1 MFHCAI
7 LGADAMKPKKLQP
20 RAARQATRRLDAA
33 LRDLQLPPHPRKGWI
48 RAIREALGMTQNQLA
63 RRMGIT
69 RQAVA
74 LTEASEL
81 DHSATLGRLKRAAQ
95 ELGCEL
101 RYVLVPKI
109 PLESMIADQAR
120 RRAEKKLGRVNQSQA
135 LEASAMSADS
145 MSSTVADLARE
156 LELNRAADL
165 WDE

>member
-1 MFHCAI
+1 MEP
-7 LGADAMKPKKLQP
+7 DALKTKKLQP
-20 RAARQATRRLDAA
+20 RTARQATRRLDTA
-33 LRDLQLPPHPRKGWI
+33 LRGLQLPARPRKGWI
-48 RAIREALGMTQNQLA
+48 RAIREALGMTPNQLA

-81 DHSATLGRLKRAAQ
+81 DQSATLGRLNRAAK

-101 RYVLVPKI
+101 QYVLVPRA
-109 PLESMIADQAR
+109 PLESMIAEQAL
-120 RRAEKKLGRVNQSQA
+120 RRAAKKLGRVNQSQA
-135 LEASAMSADS
+135 LEASVMSADS

>member
-1 MFHCAI
+1 
-7 LGADAMKPKKLQP
+7 MKPKKLQP
-20 RAARQATRRLDAA
+20 RTARQATRRLDAA
-33 LRDLQLPPHPRKGWI
+33 LRGLQLPARPRKGWI

-81 DHSATLGRLKRAAQ
+81 DQSATLGRLKRAAQ

-101 RYVLVPKI
+101 QYVLVPRV
-109 PLESMIADQAR
+109 PLERIIADQAL
-120 RRAEKKLGRVNQSQA
+120 RRAAKKLGRVNQSHA
-135 LEASAMSADS
+135 LEASVMSADS

>member
-1 MFHCAI
+1 MEP
-7 LGADAMKPKKLQP
+7 DVMKTKKLQP
-20 RAARQATRRLDAA
+20 RTARQATRRLDTA
-33 LRDLQLPPHPRKGWI
+33 LRGLQLPARPRKGWI
-48 RAIREALGMTQNQLA
+48 RAIREALGMTPNQLA

-81 DHSATLGRLKRAAQ
+81 DQSATLGRLNRAAK

-101 RYVLVPKI
+101 QYVLVPRA
-109 PLESMIADQAR
+109 PLESMIAEQAL
-120 RRAEKKLGRVNQSQA
+120 RRAAKKLGRVNQSQA
-135 LEASAMSADS
+135 LEASVMSADS

>member
-1 MFHCAI
+1 MES
-7 LGADAMKPKKLQP
+7 DAMKTKKLQP
-20 RAARQATRRLDAA
+20 RTARQATRRLDTA
-33 LRDLQLPPHPRKGWI
+33 LRGLQLPARPRKGWI
-48 RAIREALGMTQNQLA
+48 RAIREALGMTPNQLA

-81 DHSATLGRLKRAAQ
+81 DQSATLGRLNRAAK

-101 RYVLVPKI
+101 QYVLVPRA
-109 PLESMIADQAR
+109 PLESMIAEQAL
-120 RRAEKKLGRVNQSQA
+120 RRAAKKLGRVNQSQA
-135 LEASAMSADS
+135 LEASVMSADS

>member
-1 MFHCAI
+1 MEP
-7 LGADAMKPKKLQP
+7 DVMKTKKLQP
-20 RAARQATRRLDAA
+20 RTARQATRRLDTA
-33 LRDLQLPPHPRKGWI
+33 LRGLQLPARPRKGWI
-48 RAIREALGMTQNQLA
+48 RAIREALGMTPNQLA

-81 DHSATLGRLKRAAQ
+81 DQSATLGRLNRAAK

-101 RYVLVPKI
+101 QYVLVPRA
-109 PLESMIADQAR
+109 PLESMIAEQAL
-120 RRAEKKLGRVNQSQA
+120 RRAAKKLGRVNQSQA

-145 MSSTVADLARE
+145 MANTVADLARE
-156 LELNRAADL
+156 LALNRAKDL